1 MDTYEVY
8 REPSIKVEARW
19 AGRDDMPDR
28 QIDSYRRRSPG
39 KIFSVASFTH
49 NQKHHRG
56 SYATAA

>member
-8 REPSIKVEARW
+8 REPPIKVEARW

-39 KIFSVASFTH
+39 KIFSTQDLHV
-49 NQKHHRG
+49 QKHYRA
-56 SYATAA
+56 SYAIAA